1 MSSFAA
7 VFRSVFRSGFRSVI
21 ALGVFVAL
29 LTALLVVPL
38 SAAAAAIGPG
48 YQQPGKPLNHLGGY
62 LTAEGR
68 VAYCI
73 DAGQPSA
80 VGRDTTDAGVVDS
93 VNSLAPA
100 EMLRLNTILSRHG
113 DTSDANTAAAVA
125 MVVWS
130 IAGNAAYQAEGGDAH
145 ALVRAP
151 DESRVAIQTLAD
163 RFRAEAA
170 AVTPE
175 TVTAVL
181 SISIDDGDD
190 YTGTVAFDASPG
202 VSGTVLLTNAV
213 FADTGTDTRASVSA
227 GARLPVVA
235 VPPHGPTGYRVLA
248 SSSDLAVPTSPT
260 SSVRVYSTSGAQTLV
275 ASGGTSSVVLAASA
289 PDLRDR
295 LIPSLRTT
303 AQSSVTVGETV
314 FDTARLTNV
323 PSSGVQLR
331 WTGYLQPGGSTIPL
345 CAESTRAFSSS
356 DSVTVTADGV
366 FASELFAVTDRSV
379 GTVYW
384 VAQVSRNGVVVA
396 QGDCGD
402 SAETTVISAPELSV
416 HLPVVSG

>member
-130 IAGNAAYQAEGGDAH
+130 IAGNAAYQARG
-145 ALVRAP
+145 
-151 DESRVAIQTLAD
+151 
-163 RFRAEAA
+163 
-170 AVTPE
+170 
-175 TVTAVL
+175 
-181 SISIDDGDD
+181 
-190 YTGTVAFDASPG
+190 
-202 VSGTVLLTNAV
+202 
-213 FADTGTDTRASVSA
+213 
-227 GARLPVVA
+227 
-235 VPPHGPTGYRVLA
+235 
-248 SSSDLAVPTSPT
+248 
-260 SSVRVYSTSGAQTLV
+260 
-275 ASGGTSSVVLAASA
+275 
-289 PDLRDR
+289 
-295 LIPSLRTT
+295 
-303 AQSSVTVGETV
+303 
-314 FDTARLTNV
+314 
-323 PSSGVQLR
+323 
-331 WTGYLQPGGSTIPL
+331 W
-345 CAESTRAFSSS
+345 
-356 DSVTVTADGV
+356 
-366 FASELFAVTDRSV
+366 
-379 GTVYW
+379 
-384 VAQVSRNGVVVA
+384 
-396 QGDCGD
+396 
-402 SAETTVISAPELSV
+402 
-416 HLPVVSG
+416 